1 MPLEPRRAVNRHGT
15 LVAMTESKVVGTFMP
30 SVNGLHFANR
40 FPSGP
45 TVRIGPFAPPRP
57 FGIGDAASGLCG
69 GMAWYVRE
77 RFKAGQPIPPDVDP
91 PANGS
96 ALFKALVRRQVKSLE
111 WMRTPLGFWRMGA
124 GGAEGIGRRTRDR
137 EWPRIRR
144 SIDAGRL
151 AMLGVVRSKGVN
163 PLNLTKNHQVL
174 CYGYATEN
182 GTVRLRIYD
191 PNWPNKDNV
200 TIAIE
205 PDRITQSTGEPLH
218 GVLALD

>member
-1 MPLEPRRAVNRHGT
+1 MSG
-15 LVAMTESKVVGTFMP
+15 SKVVGSFLP

-45 TVRIGPFAPPRP
+45 TVRIGPFALPRP
-57 FGIGDAASGLCG
+57 FSIGDAASGLCG
-69 GMAWYVRE
+69 GMAWYVKE
-77 RFKAGQPIPPDVDP
+77 RFDAGLPVPPDVDP

-96 ALFKALVRRQVKSLE
+96 PIFKALVRRQVMSLE
-111 WMRTPLGFWRMGA
+111 LGRTPAGFWRMGA
-124 GGAEGIGRRTRDR
+124 DGADGIGRRTRDR

-151 AMLGVVRSKGVN
+151 AMLGVVRSKGFN

-174 CYGYATEN
+174 CYGYETTN

-191 PNWPNKDNV
+191 PNWPNKDDV

-205 PDRITQSTGEPLH
+205 PDRITQSTGEGLH